1 MKKRIIPCI
10 ALILIVLLC
19 ACSSGKNDEAFL
31 RNLEKGLGARWE
43 QNSNDTTLTDSAYR
57 KQLGELVQLELDA
70 IGDLSEYTFEDPALA
85 KYAEMYYNALLDQQE
100 GYQYYG
106 LDDEKYTKL
115 FSEQGYQV
123 RCVTLYKISQ
133 DYEMFSGSKQ
143 EDTYKEML
151 VRGSVY
157 MEEEEKLAGL
167 SAILA
172 DGLSIEALGGTDYE
186 VLFTNDTEYDFSD
199 LSLNYNLYDENH
211 VLVGTSTSYIDNCA
225 AGSTV
230 KPSVWIAEDFDSCE
244 VQFEYYNSTLGQY
257 MTTAWMP
264 AQYTNEMSLVIE
276 LGCELPVQIDEYNY
290 SGSLKNTCTITAFD
304 YEEAY
309 WQDGKATMS
318 MNIDGTKTYD
328 GEDDNTSRSI
338 SISWK
343 LYDED
348 GTVVDS
354 GSFITDTLATGESF
368 VNAQSYANDLKP
380 GNYRLDFLNTSN
392 EALTVSVTP

>member
-19 ACSSGKNDEAFL
+19 ACSSSKNDEAFL
-31 RNLEKGLGARWE
+31 KNLEKGLGTRWE

-57 KQLGELVQLELDA
+57 KHLGELVQLELDA

-85 KYAEMYYNALLDQQE
+85 NYAEMYYNALLDQQE

-172 DGLSIEALGGTDYE
+172 DGLSIESLGGTDYE

-199 LSLNYNLYDENH
+199 LSLNYNLYDEDH

-230 KPSVWIAEDFDSCE
+230 KP
-244 VQFEYYNSTLGQY
+244 YYTKIFYENKISPPIGWL
-257 MTTAWMP
+257 W
-264 AQYTNEMSLVIE
+264 
-276 LGCELPVQIDEYNY
+276 
-290 SGSLKNTCTITAFD
+290 TIGGNIPPPPYF
-304 YEEAY
+304 
-309 WQDGKATMS
+309 GK
-318 MNIDGTKTYD
+318 KY
-328 GEDDNTSRSI
+328 
-338 SISWK
+338 
-343 LYDED
+343 
-348 GTVVDS
+348 
-354 GSFITDTLATGESF
+354 F
-368 VNAQSYANDLKP
+368 
-380 GNYRLDFLNTSN
+380 
-392 EALTVSVTP
+392 